1 MIVRD
6 YESAATSVGSS
17 APARPSVE
25 STSTSV
31 RVFVVCLFVFNGG
44 SRLYCRSKYIPNTVR
59 VRVRLYFVSS
69 YVLRDSTDRQRQ
81 KRSRA
86 APRLPS
92 RTEVTSRSRLRVIVS
107 RSRRAVGPF
116 SDSLTYE

>member
-69 YVLRDSTDRQRQ
+69 YVVRMYFETVQTDSARSGRVRHLGFLLEQR
-81 KRSRA
+81 
-86 APRLPS
+86 
-92 RTEVTSRSRLRVIVS
+92 
-107 RSRRAVGPF
+107 
-116 SDSLTYE
+116 